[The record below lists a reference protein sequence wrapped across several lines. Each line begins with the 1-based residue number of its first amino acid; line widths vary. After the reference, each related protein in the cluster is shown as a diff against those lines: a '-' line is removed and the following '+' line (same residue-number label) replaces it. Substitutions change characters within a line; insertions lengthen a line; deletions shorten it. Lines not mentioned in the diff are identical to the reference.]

1 MTTSADSENQR
12 RQSLRTY
19 ARMTLLFRAALAA
32 GFALL
37 LANLIVQYMAS
48 MTILSEISVLGNNG
62 LTNNNFTYLNRLQLY
77 GFLEYLLYF
86 AIYFVVLV
94 VLSAFRNY
102 ICNRTIEI
110 TGITNYAEI
119 KRIVKQNGGLLKL
132 SFSR

>member
-1 MTTSADSENQR
+1 MTASADLENQR

-19 ARMTLLFRAALAA
+19 ARITLLFRAALAA

-94 VLSAFRNY
+94 VFSASRDY
-102 ICNRTIEI
+102 IRNRTIEI

>member
-1 MTTSADSENQR
+1 MTAAADSENQR

-19 ARMTLLFRAALAA
+19 ARLTLLFRAALAV
-32 GFALL
+32 GFALF

-62 LTNNNFTYLNRLQLY
+62 LANNNFTYLNRLQFY
-77 GFLEYLLYF
+77 GFLEYLLYL
-86 AIYFVVLV
+86 AIYFVVLAV
-94 VLSAFRNY
+94 FSAFRNY
-102 ICNRTIEI
+102 VLNRTIEI

-119 KRIVKQNGGLLKL
+119 KHIVKQNGGLLKL